1 MIGNRRASPLLRVDF
16 DNTHPD
22 RIAGL
27 VYLDAA
33 YSYAFDNG
41 KGFEVR
47 EIQKLRR
54 LALPQPGPRIL
65 PASLRSGSIMSV
77 CSGPIPRTGTASRMG
92 IGCQRKGYQATRSSR
107 RRHGGVP
114 NHDSSK
120 VHQYSGA
127 CARHFCEP
135 PQRGTLG

>member
-41 KGFEVR
+41 KDLRSVR
-47 EIQKLRR
+47 YKNSGDLHYRN
-54 LALPQPGPRIL
+54 LGPRIL
-65 PASLRSGSIMSV
+65 PASLRSGNIMSV
-77 CSGPIPRTGTASRMG
+77 CSGSN
-92 IGCQRKGYQATRSSR
+92 S
-107 RRHGGVP
+107 P
-114 NHDSSK
+114 NRNCVK
-120 VHQYSGA
+120 NGNGMPAEGLSGNA
-127 CARHFCEP
+127 ILPAP
-135 PQRGTLG
+135 SW